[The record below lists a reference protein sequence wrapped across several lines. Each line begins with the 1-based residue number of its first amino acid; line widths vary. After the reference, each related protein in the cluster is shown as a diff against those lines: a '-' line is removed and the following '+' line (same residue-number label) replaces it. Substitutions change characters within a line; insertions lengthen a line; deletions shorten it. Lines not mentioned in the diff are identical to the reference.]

1 MKIPNAE
8 RAAIDIRKLR
18 DYCLNPQHNRGKHKA
33 RLFTSLLSM
42 DADDAEELR
51 NALLEA
57 VKTQD
62 AQLGETDAYGQ
73 RYTLDFTLSWRGRQA
88 RIRSAWIIETGSD
101 IPKLTTAFPLTN
113 QDKP

>member
-1 MKIPNAE
+1 MRIPNAE
-8 RAAIDIRKLR
+8 RAVVDIRKLR

-33 RLFTSLLSM
+33 HLFTRLLDM
-42 DADDAEELR
+42 RANDAEELR
-51 NALLEA
+51 NTLLEA

-73 RYTLDFTLSWRGRQA
+73 RYTLDFTLNWRGKQA

-113 QDKP
+113 QDRL

>member
-8 RAAIDIRKLR
+8 RAVVDIRKLR
-18 DYCLNPQHNRGKHKA
+18 DYCLNPQHDKGKHKA
-33 RLFTSLLSM
+33 RLFTSLLGM
-42 DADDAEELR
+42 DSDDAEGLR
-51 NALLEA
+51 NILLEI

-73 RYTLDFTLSWRGRQA
+73 RYTLDFTLNWRSKQA
-88 RIRSAWIIETGSD
+88 RIRSAWIIETGSE

-113 QDKP
+113 QE